1 MILGLDTEHKKLA
14 LIFIVLQADIL
25 NMKHNCDVVIMM
37 RNRHGDGH
45 TVTVY
50 GTAGAGV
57 AFIGNRNDV
66 KISEGGDVALQLFM
80 KFMKGAL
87 NQHFSIDN
95 IEANQIY
102 ILYELPK
109 QTLALYL
116 LNTYVKLLFYHYD
129 IFTGVDKKNL
139 QNKKKQNKANWLAAL
154 IL

>member
-1 MILGLDTEHKKLA
+1 
-14 LIFIVLQADIL
+14 
-25 NMKHNCDVVIMM
+25 
-37 RNRHGDGH
+37 
-45 TVTVY
+45 
-50 GTAGAGV
+50 
-57 AFIGNRNDV
+57 
-66 KISEGGDVALQLFM
+66 
-80 KFMKGAL
+80 MKGAL

-139 QNKKKQNKANWLAAL
+139 QNKKKTTK
-154 IL
+154 